1 MNIMIFNITFHVRF
15 YDICFKG
22 GYSLK
27 KVEAIIRPEKFQDLR
42 ERLASIGFDGLTV
55 TEVAG
60 TGKQKGKV
68 GVYRSTEFEVT
79 LLSKLKV
86 ELVVSE
92 ERVDDIVRHIMD
104 ACKTNQIGDGKIFI
118 SPIEQVIRIR
128 TGETGT
134 KAIH

>member
-1 MNIMIFNITFHVRF
+1 M
-15 YDICFKG
+15 
-22 GYSLK
+22 K

-42 ERLASIGFDGLTV
+42 EKLSAIGFDGLTV
-55 TEVAG
+55 TEAAG
-60 TGKQKGKV
+60 TGKQKGKI

-92 ERVDDIVRHIMD
+92 ERVDDIVGHIID
-104 ACKTNQIGDGKIFI
+104 ACKTGQIGDGKIFI

-128 TGETGT
+128 TGESWT
-134 KAIH
+134 KAIY